1 MTNYLKTICC
11 LLLGV
16 LIAVQ
21 GTVGA
26 QDATEPRA
34 IRGGMI
40 TITVKNIPEEDAA
53 NVNGQYNVS
62 VSDGTIALPYLSGRI
77 SVAGKTSR
85 QIEDI
90 VRSQYLAQ
98 KIYQRPIVQAIVANT
113 EEIEQAMARYVTVSG
128 YVNTKRNVRY
138 RPGMTLL
145 EAILECGDIS
155 DYGSR
160 RIQVTRRN
168 VTRTYDYFSAADRG
182 LKLQADDKIFV
193 QKRGALESRPSSIGR

>member
-168 VTRTYDYFSAADRG
+168 VTRTYDYFSAADLG

-193 QKRGALESRPSSIGR
+193 QKRGALEARPSSIGR

>member
-1 MTNYLKTICC
+1 MTNYLKSICC
-11 LLLGV
+11 LLLGL

-145 EAILECGDIS
+145 EAILECGGIS

-160 RIQVTRRN
+160 RIEVTGRN
-168 VTRTYDYFSAADRG
+168 VTRSYD
-182 LKLQADDKIFV
+182 
-193 QKRGALESRPSSIGR
+193 